1 MPINIYVPEKHALT
15 ELQPGSVINPRPR
28 YATITKPW
36 LALMHQFADL
46 LRRISATGTAGG
58 VVVTDENGL
67 AQVVLNEMDGVSYAG
82 GDFTATGGTWS
93 VASGDVLTYA
103 FARLGR
109 MVTLA
114 WWLNDTTIAGAPTEL
129 QILLPDSMLAQ
140 KSIRTLCELVDDGV
154 PAVGVAWVAAG
165 NHQLHIKRLDGAA
178 LTVSTDNTDIRGV
191 ITFEVEP

>member
-1 MPINIYVPEKHALT
+1 MPLNIYVPEKHALT
-15 ELQPGSVINPRPR
+15 ELQAGTALNPRPR
-28 YATITKPW
+28 YANITKPW
-36 LALMHQFADL
+36 LALFLQFADL
-46 LRRISATGTAGG
+46 LRRISATGTVGG

-67 AQVVLNEMDGVSYAG
+67 AQVVLNEMDGVAYAG
-82 GDFTATGGTWS
+82 GDFTATGGTWT
-93 VASGDVLTYA
+93 VEAGDVLTYA
-103 FARLGR
+103 LARLGR

-129 QILLPDSMLAQ
+129 QILLPDSLLAQ
-140 KSIRTLCELVDDGV
+140 KSIRTLCELVDDGT

-165 NHQLHIKRLDGAA
+165 NHQLHIQRLDGAA